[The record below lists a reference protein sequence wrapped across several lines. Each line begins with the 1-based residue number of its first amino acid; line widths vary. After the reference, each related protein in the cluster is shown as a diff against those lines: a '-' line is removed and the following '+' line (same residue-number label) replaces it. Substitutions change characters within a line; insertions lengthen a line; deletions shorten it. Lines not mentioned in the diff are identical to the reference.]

1 MSPVHRES
9 KLWLSQNVWTMRCL
23 VHIYDHRRFGRRVKM
38 GKRYISI
45 VQKLEILGKWA
56 RAQIPSTNAMRTS
69 KREKNDL
76 EEKRKVDGSVN
87 TQLCLIKKLV
97 WNTLNAHVINSPF
110 FLFII
115 IIIIIRIIY
124 TRIKDVYNNA
134 IVNIRDFMLE

>member
-23 VHIYDHRRFGRRVKM
+23 VHIYDPRWFGRSAKM

-45 VQKLEILGKWA
+45 VRKLEILGKWA
-56 RAQIPSTNAMRTS
+56 RTRANTVDECHA

-76 EEKRKVDGSVN
+76 EEKRKVDGSIN

>member
-1 MSPVHRES
+1 
-9 KLWLSQNVWTMRCL
+9 
-23 VHIYDHRRFGRRVKM
+23 
-38 GKRYISI
+38 
-45 VQKLEILGKWA
+45 
-56 RAQIPSTNAMRTS
+56 MRTS